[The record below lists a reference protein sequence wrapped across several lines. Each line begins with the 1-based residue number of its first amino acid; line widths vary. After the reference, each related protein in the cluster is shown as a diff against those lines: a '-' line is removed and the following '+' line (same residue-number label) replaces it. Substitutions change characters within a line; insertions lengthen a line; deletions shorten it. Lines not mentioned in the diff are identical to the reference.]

1 MWTILL
7 LGNKQKSHTTFSI
20 WHKWRLVSYGR
31 KSHSKFKDWAQVGG
45 LAIVAC
51 TKELGN
57 YHIVALNS
65 QFHQFGGGF
74 YAGGNKEVI

>member
-1 MWTILL
+1 MGEKVIASSRIGHRW
-7 LGNKQKSHTTFSI
+7 
-20 WHKWRLVSYGR
+20 
-31 KSHSKFKDWAQVGG
+31 GG

-57 YHIVALNS
+57 YHIVARNS